1 MTGDYW
7 HSDFRDVLTQLKMPT
22 TLVPG
27 ENIKS
32 HKYPP
37 GDFELIVLAQARRD
51 QFSSDDFDFLQQQF
65 PQTPIISLLG
75 SWCEGEMRSGTPVAG
90 PIRIY
95 WHQWQG
101 RYDSFAKQIN
111 SNLLSTWHLPRTAIP
126 VDRVVSRMAALAEER
141 DAREHERNDIVVG
154 VSAWTRDGF
163 EMISD
168 AVENFGFCCDWLE
181 HDTLSGK
188 PSRRPAVLCIN
199 ADSLSENLQAN
210 LLDQRSRFPN
220 VPIVVL
226 LNFPRKFEVD
236 SAREL
241 GVSEIVSKPFELIDL
256 KFALERALKKRTH
269 EALKQDIPN
278 RPVAG

>member
-1 MTGDYW
+1 M
-7 HSDFRDVLTQLKMPT
+7 
-22 TLVPG
+22 
-27 ENIKS
+27 
-32 HKYPP
+32 
-37 GDFELIVLAQARRD
+37 QARRD
-51 QFSSDDFDFLQQQF
+51 QFSNDDFDFLQQRF

-101 RYDSFAKQIN
+101 RYDSFAQQIN
-111 SNLLSTWHLPRTAIP
+111 STLLSTWHLPRTAIP
-126 VDRVVSRMAALAEER
+126 VDRVVNRMAALSEELNASGR
-141 DAREHERNDIVVG
+141 ERNDIVVG

-168 AVENFGFCCDWLE
+168 ALKNFGFCCDWLE
-181 HDTLSGK
+181 HDAMDGK
-188 PSRRPAVLCIN
+188 RSRCPAVLCIN

-210 LLDQRSRFPN
+210 LSEQRSRFPN

-236 SAREL
+236 SARDL

-256 KFALERALKKRTH
+256 KFAMERCLRN
-269 EALKQDIPN
+269 KQMRICIKMFRIVTWPGSSPATKHPSPSRAREVAN
-278 RPVAG
+278 APWRSPVR